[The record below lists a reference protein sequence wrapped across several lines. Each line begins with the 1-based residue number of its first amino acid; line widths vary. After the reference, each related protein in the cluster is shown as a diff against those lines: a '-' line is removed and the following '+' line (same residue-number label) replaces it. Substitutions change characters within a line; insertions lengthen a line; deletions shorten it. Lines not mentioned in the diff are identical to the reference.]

1 MALEL
6 HTDIIRTPSGFLK
19 IFETALTIVA
29 ISVSEGTSDFSFG
42 NDDRTFFCG
51 GVLVLSVVVTPLLFL
66 TYLKGAAKEIQRT
79 PFEVLVNLVQ
89 GAFMLSA
96 GSVIINT
103 SCTHLK
109 DVPWAADAGKTAGSF
124 CIINSLL
131 YFLDTFFAFQNLS

>member
-79 PFEVLVNLVQ
+79 PFVSQ
-89 GAFMLSA
+89 GSIGELGA
-96 GSVIINT
+96 GSLHVV
-103 SCTHLK
+103 SRQRDHQHLLH
-109 DVPWAADAGKTAGSF
+109 PPEGRAMGR
-124 CIINSLL
+124 
-131 YFLDTFFAFQNLS
+131 